1 MATPYIMPLGFI
13 DRTTDDGAVML
24 LTNPED
30 SLGLRLGTPI
40 TVWPYSQEHLAL
52 AKLRGNITAVGH
64 TTATFTTS
72 ESQTDPR
79 WPEHQPILAPAAP
92 VLMALKE
99 SFDPDPARKVTSEK
113 AEAVKGGGRIVY
125 HRRDDRG
132 PYGRWNGDRLGARED
147 SVGVS

>member
-13 DRTTDDGAVML
+13 DRTTDDGTIFL

-40 TVWPYSQEHLAL
+40 TVWRYSHEHLTL
-52 AKLRGNITAVGH
+52 AKLRGTITAVGY

-79 WPEHQPILAPAAP
+79 WPEHEPILAPAAP
-92 VLMALKE
+92 VFMALKE
-99 SFDPDPARKVTSEK
+99 SFDPDPARKVTPEK
-113 AEAVKGGGRIVY
+113 AEAFQRY
-125 HRRDDRG
+125 ARRYAELTALPGQG
-132 PYGRWNGDRLGARED
+132 PDHPQGHSPR
-147 SVGVS
+147 S